1 MTGSLPPASCRLR
14 IPRAPGR
21 PNDAAHLADRLL
33 RFAHVSEVARLQMG
47 RRSGLRAEREFSK
60 IILMDALFA
69 GIHLVLA
76 SCGRRPIG

>member
-33 RFAHVSEVARLQMG
+33 RFAHVSEVPRLQMG
-47 RRSGLRAEREFSK
+47 RQSGLRSERDFSK
-60 IILMDALFA
+60 IIFMDASIA
-69 GIHLVLA
+69 EIHRVPA